1 MPLNHLESQ
10 GLCHERRPKPRQC
23 CREEA
28 ILTPCWICFFS
39 FNLSFPLLL
48 FMERILST
56 HNGLPQGPLPLCL
69 NIKPKC
75 LCSGPCPP
83 VGGRKKEINTASPK
97 GWASQVALVVK
108 NPSANRGNIRDASSI
123 PGLARLPG
131 GGHGNPPQYACL
143 GNPMDKEAW
152 QTTVHRGHKNMDMTW
167 KLNNNNTC
175 MLINMH
181 TFPSSVH

>member
-1 MPLNHLESQ
+1 MT
-10 GLCHERRPKPRQC
+10 ER
-23 CREEA
+23 
-28 ILTPCWICFFS
+28 LH
-39 FNLSFPLLL
+39 FPFTFL
-48 FMERILST
+48 
-56 HNGLPQGPLPLCL
+56 
-69 NIKPKC
+69 
-75 LCSGPCPP
+75 
-83 VGGRKKEINTASPK
+83 
-97 GWASQVALVVK
+97 SQVVLMVE
-108 NPSANRGNIRDASSI
+108 NLPANAGNIRDASSI

-167 KLNNNNTC
+167 KLNNSNTC